1 MQLKLTTISPVHIG
15 KGEEIQVSDYALEN
29 GYYYRL
35 NIDKAFDV
43 IDQHGF
49 FDKVIQKIDETSTRL
64 SEEKDNKIQSQIR
77 QELNLLALCRQLSPK
92 MYDELR
98 SKLELISDYYF
109 PERIPKKRNDQS
121 DNEDK
126 YNSIVGV
133 QLKTADR
140 QTYIPGSSLKG
151 AIRTALISRVISKLE
166 KNEMDEI
173 VAYINQSLDEYEDSD
188 KDYKTKTRI
197 LSALDD
203 KLISMIL
210 FCGVKVKDRNGHSR
224 IRFDDAK
231 FDLLKLIR
239 ISDTNTLPATDSL
252 ALMPPVQYSAINGR
266 QELRHPLEA
275 IESNR
280 DFDFNLRVDMDFL
293 LEAKKRFGRYD
304 KKFDKDETEWID
316 FRNKVERLFNFSLD
330 DFHENN
336 KTEIE
341 QKIIA
346 HVLKVCYQ
354 FYGDVLNHDVQWI
367 KRAVKNDENLQS
379 LYKVYNFLQDLR
391 KSQLLLMKLS
401 FGSGFHAKT
410 LMLEMKKHNEH
421 GHLSLKES
429 MQDLMETMEVGKPR
443 GMKGEY
449 HVNLDKFPTSRVL
462 VEAKNSFDSF
472 GWVAITDNQGLSK
485 EQQVM
490 VDKIVAQLQKE
501 NMSENLSTTSSVKNY
516 NDTLGFGLKKSS
528 STDDSLRSKRL
539 VPKDVF
545 KAEIINDVDKPAK
558 VRILEGEYIGQE
570 TIFPGVNLKGLDL
583 TIGSSVLV
591 KLVLSKK
598 RLIKAAYYSKA
609 R

>member
-1 MQLKLTTISPVHIG
+1 MQFNLTTISPVHIG
-15 KGEEIQVSDYALEN
+15 RGEEIQVSDYVLEN
-29 GYYYRL
+29 GCYYRL
-35 NIDKAFDV
+35 NIDKAFEI

-49 FDKVIQKIDETSTRL
+49 FDRAIQKIDEISTLL

-77 QELNLLALCRQLSPK
+77 QKLNLLELCRQLSPM

-98 SKLELISDYYF
+98 SKLELISDYFF
-109 PERIPKKRNDQS
+109 PERISKKRNDQS
-121 DNEDK
+121 DNEGDC
-126 YNSIVGV
+126 NRIVGV

-151 AIRTALISRVISKLE
+151 AIRTALISSVVSKLKE
-166 KNEMDEI
+166 NDMDEI
-173 VAYINQSLDEYEDSD
+173 VTYIQDHLDEYEESD
-188 KDYKTKTRI
+188 KDYKIKTRI

-203 KLISMIL
+203 KLISIIL
-210 FCGVKVKDRNGHSR
+210 FSGIKVKDRNGHSR

-280 DFDFNLRVDMDFL
+280 GFDFNLRVDMDFL

-304 KKFDKDETEWID
+304 KKFDKDGTEWID
-316 FRNKVERLFNFSLD
+316 FRDKVERLFNFSLD
-330 DFHENN
+330 DLHENN

-341 QKIIA
+341 QEIIA

-367 KRAVKNDENLQS
+367 KRAIKNGKNLHS
-379 LYKVYNFLQDLR
+379 LYTVYDFLQNLR
-391 KSQLLLMKLS
+391 KSQLLLLKLS

-410 LMLEMKKHNEH
+410 LMLEMKKHNKPE
-421 GHLSLKES
+421 HLSLKES
-429 MQDLMETMEVGKPR
+429 MQGLMETLEIGKPR
-443 GMKGEY
+443 GIKGEY
-449 HVNLDKFPTSRVL
+449 HVSLDKFPTSRSL

-472 GWVAITDNQGLSK
+472 GWVAITDEQGLSK

-490 VDKIVAQLQKE
+490 IDEIDIQLQRESMNE
-501 NMSENLSTTSSVKNY
+501 NFGITSSVKNH
-516 NDTLGFGLKKSS
+516 NNALGLGGKKSS
-528 STDDSLRSKRL
+528 NTVGGLHSKRS

-545 KAEIINDVDKPAK
+545 NAEIINDVDKPAK
-558 VRILEGEYIGQE
+558 VKILDGKYIGQE

-583 TIGSSVLV
+583 AIGSSVLV
-591 KLVLSKK
+591 KLVVRKK
-598 RLIKAAYYSKA
+598 KLIKAEYYSKA
-609 R
+609 